1 MENNWWHD
9 NEINKYVQTYPKGCR
24 TKSASF
30 FMKEMI
36 INEIVLTNLIACL
49 QKNVKIVENNT
60 RLWEDKMET
69 EAVLEVSNKKGISG
83 STIKM
88 IAIITML
95 IDHTAA
101 TILERMM
108 SQNSFSGGEAGELL
122 YTVYLVMR
130 IIGRLGF
137 PIFIFLL
144 VEGLEHT
151 HNRWKY
157 LIRMVIFALVSEIP
171 FDFAFNLSKAEIF
184 SGKIIDFTYQNVFF
198 TLSIGLFT
206 IIGIQSVGRT
216 QWKTVGKVFM
226 NIGIA
231 LVGMAIAYFL
241 RTDYGAIGVLAIVVM
256 YLLRKNRM
264 LASAITCVVL
274 MFSSILEASAFL
286 VLWPIGFYNGKR
298 GWNLKWVFYIFYP
311 AHLFVLWLIC
321 LAMGIA

>member
-1 MENNWWHD
+1 MYRHTQKDAEQNLH
-9 NEINKYVQTYPKGCR
+9 P
-24 TKSASF
+24 F
-30 FMKEMI
+30 LMKEMI

-60 RLWEDKMET
+60 RFWEDKMET

-198 TLSIGLFT
+198 TLSIGLLT

-216 QWKTVGKVFM
+216 QWKTIGKVFM

-241 RTDYGAIGVLAIVVM
+241 RTDYDAIGVLAIVVM

-264 LASAITCVVL
+264 LATAMTCVVL
-274 MFSSILEASAFL
+274 MLSSFLEASAFL
-286 VLWPIGFYNGKR
+286 VLLPIRFYNGKR
-298 GWNLKWVFYIFYP
+298 GWNLKWVFYAFYP
-311 AHLFVLWLIC
+311 VHLFILWLIC